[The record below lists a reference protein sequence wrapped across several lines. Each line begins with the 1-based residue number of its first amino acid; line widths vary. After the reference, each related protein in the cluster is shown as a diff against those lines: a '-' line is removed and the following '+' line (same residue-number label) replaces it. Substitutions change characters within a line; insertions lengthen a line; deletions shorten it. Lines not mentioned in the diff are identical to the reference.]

1 MKVLVIG
8 SGGRE
13 HALVWKLLQSPRVD
27 KVYCAPGNAGISEI
41 AECINIR
48 PDNIEALLDFVKYNW
63 IDLTVVGPEVPLTAG
78 VVDAFITEDRRIF
91 GPDKK
96 GAQLEG
102 SKVFAKDFMLKYGL
116 PTAEYKTFTSYLRA
130 EEYVRLKGTPIVIK
144 ADGLAAGK
152 GVIVAET
159 FDEAREALTMI
170 MKDRAFGDAGKKVL
184 IEKCLKGEEASF
196 MILTDGKTV
205 VPLATSQ
212 DHKRIFD
219 GDKGPNTG
227 GMGAYSPAPVVTEAL
242 EREIMKKIVAP
253 LMKGLKRERIKY
265 RGVIYVGVMV
275 CDGKPYVL
283 EFNVR
288 FGDPEA
294 QPILARLDSDFFDL
308 LKATAEG
315 RLKDVQV
322 SWKDEAAVCVVISS
336 KGYPGPYE
344 KGKTIKGLDSF
355 RKDKDVVVFH
365 AGTVMDDG
373 KVVSAGGRVLGVT
386 ALGKDIETAKDNA
399 YRAIEKIHFS
409 GMHYRKDIADKAI
422 KKAAGV
428 RSEKSERRGEPVVRA
443 SLKRRKNNET

>member
-41 AECINIR
+41 AECIDIK
-48 PDNIEALLDFVKYNW
+48 PDDIEALLDFVKYNW

-78 VVDAFITEDRRIF
+78 VVDAFIKEERTIF

-96 GAQLEG
+96 GARLEG
-102 SKVFAKDFMLKYGL
+102 SKIFAKDFMRKYGI

-159 FDEAREALTMI
+159 FDEAREALKMI
-170 MKDRAFGDAGKKVL
+170 MRDRAFGDAGKKVL

-196 MILTDGKTV
+196 MILTDSRTV

-227 GMGAYSPAPVVTEAL
+227 GMGAYSPAPLVTKAL
-242 EREIMKKIVAP
+242 EKNIMKKIVDP
-253 LMKGLKRERIKY
+253 MMKGLKKERINY

-283 EFNVR
+283 EYNVR

-294 QPILARLDSDFFDL
+294 QPILSRLDSDFFDL
-308 LKATAEG
+308 LRATAEG
-315 RLKDVQV
+315 RLREIKV
-322 SWKDEAAVCVVISS
+322 SWKDEAAVCVVLSS

-355 RKDKDVVVFH
+355 KHDKKVVVFH
-365 AGTVMDDG
+365 AGTGIKAG
-373 KVVSAGGRVLGVT
+373 KVVTAGGRVLGVT
-386 ALGKDIETAKDNA
+386 ALGSDIEAAKDNA
-399 YRAIEKIHFS
+399 YKAVEKISFS

-422 KKAAGV
+422 KKQ
-428 RSEKSERRGEPVVRA
+428 E
-443 SLKRRKNNET
+443 